1 MLAGTGCRWGE
12 ATALR
17 WNDLDLDAVVPVVRI
32 SRAQT
37 HGVDGNGLVE
47 GNAKTKRSLRTVS
60 LPRQLVEQLRIARVP
75 GNGHIF
81 AEDDGSA
88 IDHHRFYMKVW
99 TPAVKEADLGKRPTI
114 HSLRHSSA
122 SWLIAAGL
130 PLPVMQRR
138 LGHEQISTTID
149 RYGRLA
155 PGALPEAADAASN
168 ALSRAMPITVM
179 SEIEK

>member
-1 MLAGTGCRWGE
+1 
-12 ATALR
+12 
-17 WNDLDLDAVVPVVRI
+17 
-32 SRAQT
+32 
-37 HGVDGNGLVE
+37 
-47 GNAKTKRSLRTVS
+47 
-60 LPRQLVEQLRIARVP
+60 VEQWRIARFP

-99 TPAVKEADLGKRPTI
+99 TPAVKEAYLGKRPTI

-130 PLPVMQRR
+130 PLPVTQRS

-149 RYGRLA
+149 RYGHLA
-155 PGALPEAADAASN
+155 PGALA
-168 ALSRAMPITVM
+168 
-179 SEIEK
+179 

>member
-1 MLAGTGCRWGE
+1 LSGCWLVQVAAGARRLSSGGMTLASMP
-12 ATALR
+12 
-17 WNDLDLDAVVPVVRI
+17 VVPVVRI
-32 SRAQT
+32 SRAQK
-37 HGVDGNGLVE
+37 HGVDGNDRVE
-47 GNAKTKRSLRTVS
+47 GNTKTKRSLRTVS
-60 LPRQLVEQLRIARVP
+60 LPRQLVEQWRIARFP

-99 TPAVKEADLGKRPTI
+99 TPAVKEAYLGKRPTI

-130 PLPVMQRR
+130 PLPVTQRS

-149 RYGRLA
+149 RYGHLA
-155 PGALPEAADAASN
+155 PGALA
-168 ALSRAMPITVM
+168 
-179 SEIEK
+179 